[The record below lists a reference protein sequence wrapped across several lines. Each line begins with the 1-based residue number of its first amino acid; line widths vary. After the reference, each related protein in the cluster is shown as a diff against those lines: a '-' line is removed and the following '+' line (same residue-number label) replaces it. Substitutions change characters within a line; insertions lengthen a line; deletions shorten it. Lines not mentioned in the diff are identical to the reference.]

1 MTKEISGNIVVK
13 GNSDAI
19 SLLISSSASFKEI
32 YSESQPVSDT
42 SSKIDNASLNDEKMT
57 LKLWRTWWKIQWML
71 FICSWI
77 M

>member
-19 SLLISSSASFKEI
+19 SVLISSSASFKEI
-32 YSESQPVSDT
+32 YSEKSTCVSDS

-57 LKLWRTWWKIQWML
+57 LKL
-71 FICSWI
+71 
-77 M
+77 